1 MDGIMRSLSQP
12 YWICFSNCHVAN
24 HHFLQ
29 EFTFWKG
36 TTNLR
41 RVSMDPSMFFLC
53 WDGSSRQNLGKKFF
67 CHFIVAPFLQQIFS
81 LFQMNE
87 DERSLWMSCS
97 VSLSLPTKQVTG
109 LDRLIRL
116 VLCDSAIFLWEA
128 TNSFNHIK
136 KYFQPHQQIFST
148 ISTNIFNHIN
158 EYVLF
163 FWRQQRKNQFP
174 EVFATNILSLIEK
187 YWFLFSIPGMFR
199 SNYLYR

>member
-1 MDGIMRSLSQP
+1 
-12 YWICFSNCHVAN
+12 
-24 HHFLQ
+24 
-29 EFTFWKG
+29 
-36 TTNLR
+36 
-41 RVSMDPSMFFLC
+41 MDPSMFFLC
-53 WDGSSRQNLGKKFF
+53 WDGSSRQNLGKIFF

-136 KYFQPHQQIFST
+136 KYFQPYQQIFSIILT
-148 ISTNIFNHIN
+148 
-158 EYVLF
+158 F
-163 FWRQQRKNQFP
+163 FEGSRRENQFP